1 MNKQNRNIKKNDLAV
16 LGLAASALLILTAC
30 EKSEQS
36 GVNLLPAEQEEQ
48 QTVNLFSP
56 MEKTEPDTENAA
68 RNATD
73 TTVAEV
79 TSTSPKESAAAA
91 SITFDPIRFPSFLL
105 KSASHSFTPMD
116 KERIAR
122 ERT

>member
-1 MNKQNRNIKKNDLAV
+1 MNKQNRNIKKKDLAV

-73 TTVAEV
+73 TTVAMVEEKLGV
-79 TSTSPKESAAAA
+79 AVAYKTYTAENYKDKTYVASAVPQFAAVA
-91 SITFDPIRFPSFLL
+91 DRQRQSCRG
-105 KSASHSFTPMD
+105 
-116 KERIAR
+116 
-122 ERT
+122 